1 MQWSSLLWSST
12 EAKTVAHCWQNTGF
26 ATPVRGNDEPHED
39 SEDEGVEEGDTDG
52 EIVDLMLKVASI
64 SL

>member
-12 EAKTVAHCWQNTGF
+12 EAKTVANCWQKTGL
-26 ATPVRGNDEPHED
+26 ATPLRGNDESDED
-39 SEDEGVEEGDTDG
+39 GEDEGVEEGDADG

>member
-12 EAKTVAHCWQNTGF
+12 EAKTVAHCWQNTSF
-26 ATPVRGNDEPHED
+26 ATPLRGNDEPDED

>member
-12 EAKTVAHCWQNTGF
+12 EAKMVAHCWQNTGF
-26 ATPVRGNDEPHED
+26 ATPLLGNDEPDED

>member
-12 EAKTVAHCWQNTGF
+12 EAKTVAHCWQKTGF
-26 ATPVRGNDEPHED
+26 ATPLRGNDEPDED

>member
-1 MQWSSLLWSST
+1 MRWSSLLWSST
-12 EAKTVAHCWQNTGF
+12 EAKPVAHCWQNTGF
-26 ATPVRGNDEPHED
+26 ATPLRGNDESDED